1 MPSILAEISFVTNPK
16 DADQL
21 QQPEYRERVAESL
34 YKGVARYEGGLS
46 GMRVPTERAQVGQ

>member
-1 MPSILAEISFVTNPK
+1 MRSSW
-16 DADQL
+16 

-46 GMRVPTERAQVGQ
+46 GTKAPTERAAVGQ